1 MKNSEIID
9 NPNYYRLPCGKYL
22 EDFIWY
28 RNLNF
33 AWGSALKYLWR
44 AGHKDGEPKEKDMSK
59 CMHYLRSIVK
69 NSNGC
74 FDRVYD
80 EESVRNRLNYLY
92 AEANNW
98 NGVEF
103 YPQWK

>member
-44 AGHKDGEPKEKDMSK
+44 AGRKDGESKEKDMNK
-59 CMHYLRSIVK
+59 CMHYVRSLVK
-69 NSNGC
+69 Q
-74 FDRVYD
+74 YD
-80 EESVRNRLNYLY
+80 EVRIDEKFIMSRVEYLHDQASKWDGNDLY
-92 AEANNW
+92 L
-98 NGVEF
+98 
-103 YPQWK
+103 

>member
-33 AWGSALKYLWR
+33 AWGSALKYRWR
-44 AGHKDGEPKEKDMSK
+44 AGHKDGESKEKDMDK
-59 CMHYLRSIVK
+59 CMHYVRSI
-69 NSNGC
+69 
-74 FDRVYD
+74 
-80 EESVRNRLNYLY
+80 
-92 AEANNW
+92 ANNYSKFFAVD
-98 NGVEF
+98 GEEFVKRMVEELEDL
-103 YPQWK
+103 YDIASKWDGNDLYR